1 MDLEIESGRVDLPP
15 YGFAVRTF
23 FSCDVKMTIF
33 GVDPLRSVLCVEVT
47 A

>member
-33 GVDPLRSVLCVEVT
+33 GLDALRSVLGVKV
-47 A
+47 AA